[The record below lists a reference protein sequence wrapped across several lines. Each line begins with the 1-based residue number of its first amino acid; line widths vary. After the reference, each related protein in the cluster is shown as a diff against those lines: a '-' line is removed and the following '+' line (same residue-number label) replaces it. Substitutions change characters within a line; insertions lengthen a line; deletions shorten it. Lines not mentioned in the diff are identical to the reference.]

1 MSLTRWKVWNAFL
14 VSTFALVS
22 NKNYLKG
29 CEGKS
34 SKTSLWHSQALT
46 SHNPGSHQ
54 LDENRSLPK
63 EVKPG
68 SPKQRFCSSE
78 TVFAGGQKH
87 WQSSG
92 FPFLVTLSSKWTETL
107 CEVVTEADRRHL
119 DTSWFGQLAWPDCL
133 PLIPLPNFIYKSLKK
148 T

>member
-14 VSTFALVS
+14 DSTFALVS

-34 SKTSLWHSQALT
+34 SKTPLGHRQALT

-54 LDENRSLPK
+54 LDENRSQLK
-63 EVKPG
+63 EGKPG
-68 SPKQRFCSSE
+68 NPKQRFCGSE
-78 TVFAGGQKH
+78 TVLDGGQKH
-87 WQSSG
+87 RQSSG
-92 FPFLVTLSSKWTETL
+92 FPFLVTLSPKGKTL